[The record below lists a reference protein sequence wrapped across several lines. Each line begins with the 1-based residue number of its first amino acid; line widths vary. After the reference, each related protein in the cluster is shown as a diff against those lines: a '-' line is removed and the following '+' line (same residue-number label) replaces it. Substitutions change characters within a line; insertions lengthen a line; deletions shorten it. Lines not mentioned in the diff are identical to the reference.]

1 MGAVAL
7 LIGCVGSFNP
17 CFRGLALDANS
28 LRMHPHALSFNPVF
42 VEHALD
48 VSDQLARKICYQVSI
63 LDSWNLLLMYAGI
76 LLTT

>member
-1 MGAVAL
+1 
-7 LIGCVGSFNP
+7 
-17 CFRGLALDANS
+17 
-28 LRMHPHALSFNPVF
+28 MHPHALSFNPVF